1 MQGMNFIAGSLVYH
15 SSPEIAFWL
24 FVSLIFDYQLREN
37 YKPGFPGVKEI
48 NEEIEK
54 LLEQK

>member
-1 MQGMNFIAGSLVYH
+1 MNFIAGSLVYH